1 MIRPGLAIGPASW
14 QTQRVVIGLFP
25 ELDAPGGVQR
35 VGRHLAAVLTEFA
48 SSRGWDCR
56 LLSLNDTP
64 KLHRGAVGGREFV
77 FTGCERSKGRLAV
90 TALRAAKRNAKLV
103 LAGHPNLSPVVQL
116 MRLVAPKMRTI
127 VCTHG
132 VEVWERLGRLRRD
145 ALRRAQDRKSTRL
158 NSSHGYIS
166 YAGFC
171 LKKKRGRR
179 SIYEHVE

>member
-1 MIRPGLAIGPASW
+1 
-14 QTQRVVIGLFP
+14 
-25 ELDAPGGVQR
+25 GVQR

-48 SSRGWDCR
+48 SSRGRDCR

-132 VEVWERLGRLRRD
+132 VEVWERLRSEERRVGKEGR
-145 ALRRAQDRKSTRL
+145 
-158 NSSHGYIS
+158 
-166 YAGFC
+166 C
-171 LKKKRGRR
+171 GRSR
-179 SIYEHVE
+179 